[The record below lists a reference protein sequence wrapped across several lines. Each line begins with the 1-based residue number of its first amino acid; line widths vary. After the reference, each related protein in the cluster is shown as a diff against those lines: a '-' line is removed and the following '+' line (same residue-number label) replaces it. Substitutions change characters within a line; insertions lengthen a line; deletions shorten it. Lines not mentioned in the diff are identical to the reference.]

1 MVQKHI
7 FSLLKDIRFWIIFF
21 LLIRLVG
28 IINPPLEIGHSW
40 RQVLTNMVSRNM
52 LEINPSLLFPR
63 IDMDGTGTGIIGSE
77 FPIFNFLSYLWFK
90 IFGFSHWAGRL
101 INLVVSSVGV
111 YYFYKIIKR
120 YFKVEVAFSATFI
133 LIVSGW
139 FGFSRKIMPDTFSV
153 SLLLIG
159 LYYATVF
166 LDKWRR
172 KDLFLFAFF
181 AALGALSKMPSVSI
195 LAVLAIPVLSS
206 TYPIKQKLE
215 LIGTGVIVMLIM
227 GLWYFYWVPHL
238 LDTYGY
244 KLFFPRDLLQG
255 LKELVVNWFD
265 TLDKFFFASFF
276 SFIAF
281 FFFLKGL
288 INAIKDKNKL
298 ILISLS
304 LISLV
309 FLFYMMKTGDVFSF
323 HSYYIIPFTPIMA
336 LIAGYGLSKLK
347 AKWVYLLLL
356 FISVESIAN
365 QYNDFFIKD
374 EQKCKLNYELIADE
388 FTNKDD
394 LVIVTGGMDPIT
406 MYYLHRKGWSVY
418 NSVLNDSTKMNEMHR
433 LGANYIFVDKR
444 QFSGNIN
451 LKLVKQTKCMDVYT
465 FRD

>member
-1 MVQKHI
+1 
-7 FSLLKDIRFWIIFF
+7 
-21 LLIRLVG
+21 
-28 IINPPLEIGHSW
+28 
-40 RQVLTNMVSRNM
+40 MVSRNM
-52 LEINPSLLFPR
+52 LEISPNLLYPR

-101 INLVVSSVGV
+101 INLVTSSIGI
-111 YYFYKIIKR
+111 YYFYKIVKR
-120 YFKVEVAFSATFI
+120 YFTIEVAFSASFI

-153 SLLLIG
+153 SLILIG

-166 LDKWRR
+166 LDKWKRR
-172 KDLFLFAFF
+172 DLFIFMFLAT
-181 AALGALSKMPSVSI
+181 LGGLSKMPSVSI

-206 TYPIKQKLE
+206 AYPKRQKLE
-215 LIGTGVIVMLIM
+215 LIGASSVIILIL

-238 LDTYGY
+238 LDVYGY
-244 KLFFPRDLLQG
+244 KLFFPRGILQG
-255 LKELVVNWFD
+255 LKELIVNWFD

-276 SFIAF
+276 SFVAF

-288 INAIKDKNKL
+288 FNSIKDKNKL
-298 ILISLS
+298 ILWSMFFV
-304 LISLV
+304 SLV
-309 FLFYMMKTGDVFSF
+309 FIFYMMKTGDVFSF

-347 AKWVYLLLL
+347 ARWVYLFLL

-374 EQKCKLNYELIADE
+374 DQRCKLNFELIADE
-388 FTNKDD
+388 FTGKND
-394 LVIVTGGMDPIT
+394 LVVVTGGMDPIT

-418 NSVLNDSTKMNEMHR
+418 NNVLSDSIKMEEMHK
-433 LGANYIFVDKR
+433 LGAKYIFVDKK
-444 QFSGNIN
+444 QYPDNLN
-451 LKLVKQTKCMDVYT
+451 LKLVKQTKCLNVYSL
-465 FRD
+465 D